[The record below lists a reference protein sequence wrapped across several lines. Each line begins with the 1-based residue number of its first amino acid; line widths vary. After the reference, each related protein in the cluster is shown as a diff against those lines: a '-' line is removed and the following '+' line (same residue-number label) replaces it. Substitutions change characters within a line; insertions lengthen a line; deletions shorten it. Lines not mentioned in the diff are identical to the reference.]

1 MIYRDQCD
9 VFRFTRIVRLFIAI
23 ELPESTKSVLPDVQ
37 LELKQSLPPRSVS
50 WSRPETFHLTLRF
63 LGSVNEE
70 HLASL
75 TESLAAEAAGHSPIE
90 LTCERL
96 GCFPD
101 LRYPRVLWAWVHG
114 DGLAELQSAVSAACD
129 PFAEKPA
136 DKRFTGHVTLGR
148 FRQIHRQDAD
158 KIAPVIQ
165 GNANRA
171 FGRWTADEVVLFRSE
186 MRPDGVVHT
195 ALKHFPLR
203 SVSIES

>member
-1 MIYRDQCD
+1 MAEHLNSLE
-9 VFRFTRIVRLFIAI
+9 VRIRLFVTI
-23 ELPESTKSVLPDVQ
+23 Q
-37 LELKQSLPPRSVS
+37 LSQPIKAALAETQRELKKPLPSGCVS
-50 WSRPETFHLTLRF
+50 WTGQETLHLTLRF
-63 LGSVNEE
+63 LGNVIEE

-101 LRYPRVLWAWVHG
+101 LRFPRVLWAWVHG

-136 DKRFTGHVTLGR
+136 DKRFTGHITLER
-148 FRQIHRQDAD
+148 FRQIHRKDAD
-158 KIAPVIQ
+158 KIAPVIEDF
-165 GNANRA
+165 ANRS
-171 FGRWTADEVVLFRSE
+171 FGRWTAEEVVLFRSE
-186 MRPDGVVHT
+186 LQPDGVVHT

-203 SVSIES
+203 SVSTES